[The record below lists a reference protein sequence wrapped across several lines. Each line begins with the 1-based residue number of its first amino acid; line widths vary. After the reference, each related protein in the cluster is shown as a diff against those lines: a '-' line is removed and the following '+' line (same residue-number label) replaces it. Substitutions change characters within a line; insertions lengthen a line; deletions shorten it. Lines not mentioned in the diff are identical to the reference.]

1 MKAALVQGQGQTP
14 VYGDFPA
21 PSPAEG
27 ERLIEVTAAA
37 LTQFARGRASG
48 AHNGSSRAYPFIA
61 GVDGTGKLEDGA
73 RIYFLSPR
81 APYGAFAEQT
91 VVNALQCL
99 PLPDDLD
106 DVTAAAIA
114 NPGMSSWA
122 ALVHRARLAPGDTVL
137 VNGATG
143 TSGRL
148 AVQIAKH
155 LGAKKVIATGRNP
168 ETLASLAALGADA
181 TIALSA
187 DDAALETSFCG
198 AFAEKVDV
206 VLDYL
211 WGRSA
216 ELLLS
221 AAAKAAPKSAQI
233 RFVEIGA
240 VTGGQISLRAD
251 WLRSTPIEIMGSGLG
266 SVPGPRFMAAI
277 GAVFAAAKPAGFK
290 VAARSLPLAT
300 IERAWTQAED
310 ARRVV
315 FIP

>member
-1 MKAALVQGQGQTP
+1 M
-14 VYGDFPA
+14 
-21 PSPAEG
+21 
-27 ERLIEVTAAA
+27 
-37 LTQFARGRASG
+37 
-48 AHNGSSRAYPFIA
+48 
-61 GVDGTGKLEDGA
+61 
-73 RIYFLSPR
+73 
-81 APYGAFAEQT
+81 
-91 VVNALQCL
+91 
-99 PLPDDLD
+99 PDDLD

-122 ALVHRARLAPGDTVL
+122 ALVDRARLAPGETVL

-143 TSGRL
+143 TAGRL

-187 DDAALETSFCG
+187 DDAALEESFRG
-198 AFAEKVDV
+198 VFAEKIDV

-221 AAAKAAPKSAQI
+221 AAAKAAPKSPEI
-233 RFVEIGA
+233 RFVQIGA

-251 WLRSTPIEIMGSGLG
+251 VLRSTPIEIMGSGLG
-266 SVPGPRFMAAI
+266 SVPGPRLVAAI
-277 GAVFAAAKPAGFK
+277 GAVFAAAKPAGLQ
-290 VAARSLPLAT
+290 VATRTVPLAGS
-300 IERAWTQAED
+300 RAPGGRPKTRGAWCSFRSGLPGSAWLRSHSRGGPRLARHIDRHRRDKGEQRRTQRFATEPSGEPRTEVGPCDKSDDHAE
-310 ARRVV
+310 
-315 FIP
+315 